1 MAHHATSIRGS
12 NIVAPV
18 SRVSVCSASPL
29 RRAPSPSARERSGK
43 SFAPINLI
51 WRRGNTRGG
60 ARPLL
65 GPLRGAGAGHGRSW
79 GGGCW
84 APRGARGQ
92 GAQTSE
98 RPGPTAYMGS
108 CKVSVFCAGVAF
120 TFTLGVSCVHESF
133 RVPTS
138 ASAARSFQV
147 RERRSTSRD
156 VHPWCLAPAHGPHR
170 FSANTTDRRL
180 CTHGR
185 YR

>member
-60 ARPLL
+60 RW
-65 GPLRGAGAGHGRSW
+65 GPGAAPGRGGGAGLRLGAG
-79 GGGCW
+79 
-84 APRGARGQ
+84 GARGQ

-120 TFTLGVSCVHESF
+120 TFTLGISCVHEY
-133 RVPTS
+133 TS
-138 ASAARSFQV
+138 EC
-147 RERRSTSRD
+147 RECERGEVLSVRRSTSRD

-170 FSANTTDRRL
+170 VSANTTDRRL

>member
-60 ARPLL
+60 RW
-65 GPLRGAGAGHGRSW
+65 GPGAAPGRGGGAGLRLGAG
-79 GGGCW
+79 
-84 APRGARGQ
+84 GARGQ

-170 FSANTTDRRL
+170 VSANTTDRRL

>member
-60 ARPLL
+60 ARPLR
-65 GPLRGAGAGHGRSW
+65 GWARQWGAGAMRG
-79 GGGCW
+79 
-84 APRGARGQ
+84 GARGQ

-120 TFTLGVSCVHESF
+120 TFTLGVSCVHEPF

-138 ASAARSFQV
+138 ASAARSFQCRV

-170 FSANTTDRRL
+170 VSANTTDRRL